1 METAVIDTLN
11 TWKQEHIDKA
21 CEILNRGG
29 YVHMASSALGHT
41 LANIVESLGI
51 CKLRDI
57 YGDALE
63 TVKIKG
69 WDYCHLKG
77 GRAL

>member
-1 METAVIDTLN
+1 METVCIYTLN
-11 TWKQEHIDKA
+11 TWKQEDINKA

-29 YVHMASSALGHT
+29 YVHMGSSAIGHT
-41 LANIVESLGI
+41 LANYVENLGI

-63 TVKIKG
+63 VVEIEV

-77 GRAL
+77 GRAQ